1 MKRLFAVLVF
11 VLGTL
16 VSASGFAQSIGPDGR
31 VLPAYSGRSGPPPSV
46 KPPPPVVTPPP
57 PTPPAPKP
65 SAAAHPAAAPVT
77 PATPV
82 APATAPVAP
91 VATPAAVKPVTPVG
105 LSATSSSPQSVA
117 STESNAIKPSSEGR
131 LSAVATVDS
140 RTSVELSQFTLGAAD
155 VIRVNVW
162 KNADLSQTV
171 TVGPDGFVSLPL
183 LGDVHAAGMTANQL
197 AQTLSSRLTTYVV
210 SAQVTVSVVEIRS
223 RQVYVMGQV
232 GKPGGYPLIAPIT
245 VLQLIAQAGGL
256 TTFANR
262 KGIFVL
268 RGTKGNVQRIKFN
281 YVSAIQSDSGQNI
294 DLQPGDTVI
303 VP

>member
-1 MKRLFAVLVF
+1 VAPANGPVAPVATPAAVKPVTPAGL
-11 VLGTL
+11 
-16 VSASGFAQSIGPDGR
+16 SAANGSPQSIAATPT
-31 VLPAYSGRSGPPPSV
+31 LPAPE
-46 KPPPPVVTPPP
+46 
-57 PTPPAPKP
+57 PPA
-65 SAAAHPAAAPVT
+65 ATAAHPAAAPVT

-82 APATAPVAP
+82 APANGPVAP
-91 VATPAAVKPVTPVG
+91 VATPAAVKPVTPAG
-105 LSATSSSPQSVA
+105 LSAANGSPQSVA
-117 STESNAIKPSSEGR
+117 ATESNAIKPSSDGR
-131 LSAVATVDS
+131 SSTVATVDS
-140 RTSVELSQFTLGAAD
+140 RTSAESSQFILGAAD
-155 VIRVNVW
+155 VIRVSVW
-162 KNADLSQTV
+162 KNAELSQTV

-245 VLQLIAQAGGL
+245 VLQLIAEAGGL
-256 TTFANR
+256 NIFANR

-268 RGTKGNVQRIKFN
+268 RGTKGNVQKIKFN

>member
-1 MKRLFAVLVF
+1 M
-11 VLGTL
+11 
-16 VSASGFAQSIGPDGR
+16 
-31 VLPAYSGRSGPPPSV
+31 
-46 KPPPPVVTPPP
+46 
-57 PTPPAPKP
+57 
-65 SAAAHPAAAPVT
+65 
-77 PATPV
+77 
-82 APATAPVAP
+82 
-91 VATPAAVKPVTPVG
+91 PAAVKPATPAS
-105 LSATSSSPQSVA
+105 LSATSGSPHSVA
-117 STESNAIKPSSEGR
+117 ATESNAIKPSDDGR
-131 LSAVATVDS
+131 SSTVAAVDS
-140 RTSVELSQFTLGAAD
+140 RTSAESSQFILGAAD
-155 VIRVNVW
+155 VIRVSVW
-162 KNADLSQTV
+162 KNAELSQTV

-256 TTFANR
+256 NIFANR

-268 RGTKGNVQRIKFN
+268 RGTKGNVQKIKFN

>member
-1 MKRLFAVLVF
+1 MRSYSSSRLLAILM
-11 VLGTL
+11 TL
-16 VSASGFAQSIGPDGR
+16 C
-31 VLPAYSGRSGPPPSV
+31 
-46 KPPPPVVTPPP
+46 
-57 PTPPAPKP
+57 
-65 SAAAHPAAAPVT
+65 
-77 PATPV
+77 
-82 APATAPVAP
+82 
-91 VATPAAVKPVTPVG
+91 
-105 LSATSSSPQSVA
+105 LSATTSSPQSVA
-117 STESNAIKPSSEGR
+117 STESNAVKPSSEGR

-140 RTSVELSQFTLGAAD
+140 RTSAESSQFTLGAAD

-183 LGDVHAAGMTANQL
+183 LGDVHVAGMTANQL

-232 GKPGGYPLIAPIT
+232 GKPGGYSLIAPIT

-256 TTFANR
+256 NTFANR

-281 YVSAIQSDSGQNI
+281 YISAIHSDSGQNI